1 MTPLDLLSAG
11 LLIGLA
17 LFLIGL
23 DAAHRRR
30 ERRRPNLV
38 MQAWRLGLRTDR
50 DEPIHKLENR
60 IRNAKGR
67 TE

>member
-11 LLIGLA
+11 LLVGLA
-17 LFLIGL
+17 LFLVAL

-50 DEPIHKLENR
+50 DEPLHKLESR